1 MTTSISERI
10 TEFHHLTLP
19 VKDLAVAE
27 RFYTEVLGAEVVRR
41 MGTHFSIQF
50 GGGPRI
56 DIFQQSEMLPPDA
69 DHPKYAFTISPDD
82 LLEIAA
88 VLDTHGVGYDGP
100 VHQGPP
106 GAAQIYLDDPSGNH
120 LQLVCQGYPEWE
132 SLKVGYDRS
141 KLRYDWPRD
150 AAPGGTPAP
159 SEPARAR
166 PAVTGPLTT
175 GSIVRATD
183 PGTYDIKT
191 TEAVVPADARIE
203 ILINGEPICSYPNSG
218 GRARRQSLGEL
229 HALQQGDYVTA
240 RIVHGQTGIS
250 QTLVVSIAR
259 LDEG

>member
-1 MTTSISERI
+1 MSKSISERI

-19 VKDLAVAE
+19 VKDLPVAE

-56 DIFQQSEMLPPDA
+56 DIFQQSEMLSPDA

-88 VLDTHGVGYDGP
+88 ILDARGVGYDGP

-120 LQLVCQGYPEWE
+120 LQLVCQGYADWE

-141 KLRYDWPRD
+141 KLQYTWPKD
-150 AAPGGTPAP
+150 IAPGGTAP
-159 SEPARAR
+159 LSESARAR
-166 PAVTGPLTT
+166 PVATGPLTT

-183 PGTYDIKT
+183 SGTYDIKT
-191 TEAVVPADARIE
+191 TEAVVPPDARIE
-203 ILINGEPICSYPNSG
+203 ILINGMPICSYANSG
-218 GRARRQSLGEL
+218 ARARRQSLGEFQSL
-229 HALQQGDYVTA
+229 KQGDYVTA

-250 QTLVVSIAR
+250 QTLVVSIAKIA
-259 LDEG
+259 E